1 MRAQTSYRASFATD
15 LVGTVLVGLTEL
27 AEVYVIFHNVPR
39 LGGLTFS
46 QALLVFALANIA
58 YSLGDMVVGHLDQL
72 PTYIRAGTI
81 DVFYLRPLPLLA
93 QLVTSDISL
102 RRFGRLGVALAVLVA
117 AITGNDIRWS
127 PTTVSMMAIAVLA
140 GTAIVAATLH
150 HRQRPPVLP
159 RRGVRAHQRLHL
171 RWLLRRAAVR
181 AGLLQPPTGPLH
193 VRRPGSVHRLSARGR
208 HPRPARRTPSPGL
221 ARVAHATR
229 RARVVDR
236 GAGAVAGRDQAL
248 PRSRR
253 MSTPEQARPILEL
266 ADLTR
271 VFRRRAGGLRR
282 GELLTAVD
290 RMSFAIQP
298 GESVGYIGANGAG
311 KSTTI
316 KMLTGI
322 LRPTSGSVRTCG
334 LDPMRQ
340 RKDVARRV
348 GVVFG
353 QRSQLWWDL
362 PLHESLTILGAIH
375 GMSDAAVR
383 SRAATLVEQLEM
395 AGTLDTAVRQLSLG
409 QRMRAEIAAALMHSP
424 HLLILDEPT
433 IGLDVLSKQRLRE
446 FLRRERAERGTTLLL
461 TTHDMGDIERLCD
474 RVLVVDRGRLAF
486 DGTLTG
492 LGETVGARRVLVVD
506 LASPT
511 EPLHGIRDTTLLAVE
526 GDGLRQRLAFDAA
539 ATTAAKVLAEVSARA
554 QVLDLAIEEPDIEDV
569 VRRIYSATR

>member
-1 MRAQTSYRASFATD
+1 
-15 LVGTVLVGLTEL
+15 
-27 AEVYVIFHNVPR
+27 
-39 LGGLTFS
+39 
-46 QALLVFALANIA
+46 
-58 YSLGDMVVGHLDQL
+58 
-72 PTYIRAGTI
+72 
-81 DVFYLRPLPLLA
+81 
-93 QLVTSDISL
+93 
-102 RRFGRLGVALAVLVA
+102 
-117 AITGNDIRWS
+117 
-127 PTTVSMMAIAVLA
+127 
-140 GTAIVAATLH
+140 
-150 HRQRPPVLP
+150 
-159 RRGVRAHQRLHL
+159 
-171 RWLLRRAAVR
+171 
-181 AGLLQPPTGPLH
+181 
-193 VRRPGSVHRLSARGR
+193 
-208 HPRPARRTPSPGL
+208 
-221 ARVAHATR
+221 
-229 RARVVDR
+229 
-236 GAGAVAGRDQAL
+236 
-248 PRSRR
+248 
-253 MSTPEQARPILEL
+253 MSTTEQARPILEL

-362 PLHESLTILGAIH
+362 PLHESFTILGAIH

-383 SRAATLVEQLEM
+383 SRA

-424 HLLILDEPT
+424 DLLILDEPT

-526 GDGLRQRLAFDAA
+526 GDGLRQRLAFDAS